1 MKKVDIYRLI
11 LDTKKGLH
19 IFQQNKSGILHQ
31 NYFNQLNP
39 QFNSQLFQSQLNA
52 RLGINGG
59 SIEKPGLGASHMGS
73 GMNNPLLG
81 SGPGKIE
88 PVDDKKMDNGDDEGP
103 DNPCVELENFQL
115 WNDFHQFGTEMVIT
129 KTGR

>member
-1 MKKVDIYRLI
+1 M
-11 LDTKKGLH
+11 
-19 IFQQNKSGILHQ
+19 
-31 NYFNQLNP
+31 NP

-59 SIEKPGLGASHMGS
+59 SIEKPGLGASHMTS
-73 GMNNPLLG
+73 GLTNPLLG
-81 SGPGKIE
+81 SGPGKLE
-88 PVDDKKMDNGDDEGP
+88 PTDDKKMENGDDEGP